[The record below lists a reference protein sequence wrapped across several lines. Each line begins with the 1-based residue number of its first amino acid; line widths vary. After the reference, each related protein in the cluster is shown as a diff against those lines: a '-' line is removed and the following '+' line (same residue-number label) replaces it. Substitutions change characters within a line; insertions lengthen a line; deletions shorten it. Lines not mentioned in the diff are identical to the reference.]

1 MSYPP
6 PDAIIISK
14 YGVSNRAYS
23 SICEERCFM
32 KKNKIG
38 SILVAVAIIGIVIG
52 IILIYFI
59 GFEIIPG
66 VPLGVRIVAALICA
80 GIIYGVL
87 HILIERI
94 REIQKGEDDD
104 LSNY

>member
-1 MSYPP
+1 LSSSH
-6 PDAIIISK
+6 PDGIIIRKCGAGNNACSGILEK
-14 YGVSNRAYS
+14 
-23 SICEERCFM
+23 RCFM

-38 SILVAVAIIGIVIG
+38 SILVAVIIIGSLIGSVLLYFVGFAIVPG
-52 IILIYFI
+52 IPLSIR
-59 GFEIIPG
+59 II
-66 VPLGVRIVAALICA
+66 AALICA
-80 GIIYGVL
+80 GIIYGIL